1 MLNDM
6 IDAVSLKLTEEFGT
20 EVAVYKEP
28 VEQGES
34 TPCFFVYLQTSNQK
48 KMLGKRYFLE
58 QKFAIHYHP
67 CTTNKNSEIFDTIE
81 RLSIALEYMTL
92 EGDLIRGTKM
102 NYEVVDNILHF
113 LVNYNFYVYREL
125 ETIDVMESMAVK
137 TGVKKG

>member
-1 MLNDM
+1 M
-6 IDAVSLKLTEEFGT
+6 IDAISLKLTEEFGT

-81 RLSIALEYMTL
+81 SLSIALEYMTL